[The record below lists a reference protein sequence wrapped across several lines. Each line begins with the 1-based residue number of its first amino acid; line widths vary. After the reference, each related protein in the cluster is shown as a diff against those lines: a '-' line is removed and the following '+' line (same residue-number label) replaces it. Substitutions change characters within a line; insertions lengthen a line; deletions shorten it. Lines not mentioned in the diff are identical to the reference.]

1 MTKADCISI
10 LIDFEELQ
18 NMKHEENVAYDKW
31 RLKVK
36 QLSYEN
42 NITFTEQ
49 ELEDVFSKPSPIL
62 DNNEII
68 LPLLE
73 SDVESTPGNQTAF
86 SNFTF
91 VKPCI

>member
-1 MTKADCISI
+1 
-10 LIDFEELQ
+10 
-18 NMKHEENVAYDKW
+18 MKHEENVAYDKW

-36 QLSYEN
+36 QLSSEN

-68 LPLLE
+68 YDENGSPLNQE
-73 SDVESTPGNQTAF
+73 EFSIEDGQIKFSDIT
-86 SNFTF
+86 NFGWLTD
-91 VKPCI
+91 

>member
-36 QLSYEN
+36 QLSSEN

-68 LPLLE
+68 YDENGSPL
-73 SDVESTPGNQTAF
+73 NQE
-86 SNFTF
+86 
-91 VKPCI
+91 